1 MYNNLLVELY
11 MDMEIHSFGHNSF
24 SNYAFFLYLNTS
36 SSIII
41 YGPFAFA
48 LLKKSLITT
57 LEPAKFLAH
66 KVPTRLSVEDV
77 NYGDSAI
84 LSIGSQTLVRTR
96 NHPYVRQVEISTLSL
111 SGFEPRLEGCFQ
123 DKIVKHVF

>member
-1 MYNNLLVELY
+1 MKDSSLVIIDKWIVYNNLLVELY

-36 SSIII
+36 SSII

-57 LEPAKFLAH
+57 LEPAKFLVH
-66 KVPTRLSVEDV
+66 KVLTKLSVENV

-84 LSIGSQTLVRTR
+84 LQIGSQTLVRIK
-96 NHPYVRQVEISTLSL
+96 NHPHVRQVEISTLPL
-111 SGFEPRLEGCFQ
+111 VLERS
-123 DKIVKHVF
+123 